1 MHLKWLAAKH
11 VGSLTSLI
19 HEQRLRRTA
28 RGPLE
33 AQAFGLVRLICT
45 GCHTIQPK
53 LTGNCKG
60 KVDVFNLAA
69 TRELPALVTSGLSL
83 TLIETAGAGS
93 LAGGCSSSVWNVPIS
108 IWNGRVE
115 TDALS
120 RFNRTAK
127 LTHTP
132 LCDWFGRSFS
142 IVGLRL
148 KRLVNQRLQ
157 SFTYF

>member
-33 AQAFGLVRLICT
+33 AQAVGLVRLICT

-69 TRELPALVTSGLSL
+69 TRELPSLVTSGLCF

-93 LAGGCSSSVWNVPIS
+93 LAGGCSSSVWNVSIC
-108 IWNGRVE
+108 IWNGHVE
-115 TDALS
+115 TDAP
-120 RFNRTAK
+120 F
-127 LTHTP
+127 
-132 LCDWFGRSFS
+132 
-142 IVGLRL
+142 
-148 KRLVNQRLQ
+148 
-157 SFTYF
+157 